1 MQNLNTAAFIPH
13 TAYLRMPTISVNLKD
28 FEQLLGQSG
37 GAVTPRTVEEWLPLV
52 KGELKDYDGDTG
64 EMRVEL
70 QDSNRPDLWSAEG
83 IARQI
88 RSKLIGAGPAYGFF
102 AAKAQ
107 PRHRVTVAPG
117 LDAIRPFVA
126 ACTATGYA
134 VTEAGLAQL
143 IQVQEKLADIYGR
156 KRSTVS
162 IGLYRLPAIVF
173 PVTYDLVGPGD
184 ARFTPLGFEEKM
196 SLREVLAVHP
206 KGLEYGPLIAG
217 HAKVPLL
224 RDDEGQVLSLPP
236 VINSREIGEV
246 KVGDRELFVEVT
258 GTDLFMVVLTL
269 NIMAVNLADRGATIG
284 PVQVTYPYETPL
296 GKSFQTPLD
305 FGKARPISPA
315 VIREALGQPLEATQ
329 IRDALTTY
337 GYQTGGSKEKLSVKL
352 PPYRNDLMHAVDVVE
367 DVAISQG
374 YGTFAPVMPAA
385 FTVGGLSRLEQ
396 TSDNVRNQMVGLGF
410 QEIMSNILA
419 SRQELIE
426 RMRLAGTEWDR
437 VVEVDNAMSQTYA
450 CLRQWIVPSLLRVEA
465 ASTRAFYPH
474 RLFEVGEVA
483 VPDSAD
489 ELGSQTRLVL
499 GALIAHATANFSEVH
514 SSLDLL
520 CFYLN
525 CLYTLEPV
533 QHPSFLPGRAG
544 RILVDGRPAGLIG
557 ELHPEVLELWQ
568 VTMPAVIFELEINVL
583 AERSLR
589 EA

>member
-1 MQNLNTAAFIPH
+1 
-13 TAYLRMPTISVNLKD
+13 MPTISINLKD
-28 FEQLLGQSG
+28 FEQLLGQGS
-37 GAVTPRTVEEWLPLV
+37 GAVTPRAVEEWLPLV

-70 QDSNRPDLWSAEG
+70 QDSNRPDLWSCEG

-88 RSKLIGAGPAYGFF
+88 RIKLKGGGGAYGFF
-102 AAKAQ
+102 TGKPQAK
-107 PRHRVTVAPG
+107 HRLLVTAG
-117 LDAIRPFVA
+117 LEGLRPYVA
-126 ACTATGYA
+126 ACTAAGYA

-162 IGLYRLPAIVF
+162 IGLYRLPAIAF
-173 PVTYDLVGPGD
+173 PVTYDLVRPDD

-196 SLREVLAVHP
+196 SLREILSVHP
-206 KGLEYGPLIAG
+206 KGLEYGSLIAG
-217 HAKVPLL
+217 HPKVPLL
-224 RDDEGQVLSLPP
+224 RDDEGQVLSMPP

-246 KVGDRELFVEVT
+246 KVGDQELFVEVT
-258 GTDLFMVVLTL
+258 GTDLLMVVLTL

-284 PVQVTYPYETPL
+284 PVHLTYPYETPL

-315 VIREALGQPLEATQ
+315 VIRDALGQPMEMNQ
-329 IRDALTTY
+329 IREALVAY
-337 GYQTGGSKEKLSVKL
+337 GYQAGGAKDRLTVKL

-374 YGTFAPVMPAA
+374 YGSFTPVMPSE

-426 RMRLAGTEWDR
+426 RMRLAGSEWDR
-437 VVEVDNAMSQTYA
+437 AVEVDNPMTLSYA
-450 CLRQWIVPSLLRVEA
+450 CLRQWIVPSLLRVES

-474 RLFEVGEVA
+474 RLFEVGEIA
-483 VPDSAD
+483 VPDPAD
-489 ELGSQTRLVL
+489 DLGSRTRMVL
-499 GALIAHATANFSEVH
+499 GALIAHASANFSEVH

-533 QHPSFLPGRAG
+533 SHPSFLSGRAG
-544 RILVDGRPAGLIG
+544 RILMDGRQVGLIG
-557 ELHPEVLELWQ
+557 ELHPEVLEQWQ
-568 VTMPAVIFELEINVL
+568 VTMPTVVFELEINAL
-583 AERSLR
+583 AERK
-589 EA
+589 AVN

>member
-1 MQNLNTAAFIPH
+1 
-13 TAYLRMPTISVNLKD
+13 MPTISINLKD
-28 FEQLLGQSG
+28 FEQLLGQG
-37 GAVTPRTVEEWLPLV
+37 AGAVTPRAVEEWLPLV

-70 QDSNRPDLWSAEG
+70 QDSNRPDLWSCEG

-88 RSKLIGAGPAYGFF
+88 RIKLKGGGPAYGFF
-102 AAKAQ
+102 TGKPQAK
-107 PRHRVTVAPG
+107 HRLLVTAG
-117 LDAIRPFVA
+117 LEGLRPFVA

-162 IGLYRLPAIVF
+162 IGLYRLPAIAF
-173 PVTYDLVGPGD
+173 PVTYDLVRPDD

-196 SLREVLAVHP
+196 SLREILSVHP
-206 KGLEYGPLIAG
+206 KGLEYGSLVAG
-217 HAKVPLL
+217 HPKVPLL
-224 RDDEGQVLSLPP
+224 RDDEGQVLSMPP

-246 KVGDRELFVEVT
+246 KVGDQELFVEVT
-258 GTDLFMVVLTL
+258 GTDLLMVVLTL

-305 FGKARPISPA
+305 FGKTRPISPA
-315 VIREALGQPLEATQ
+315 VIRGALGQPMEVTQ
-329 IRDALTTY
+329 IREALVAY
-337 GYQTGGSKEKLSVKL
+337 GYQAGGAKDRLSVKL

-367 DVAISQG
+367 DVAISRG
-374 YGTFAPVMPAA
+374 YGSFTPVMPSE

-426 RMRLAGTEWDR
+426 RMRLAASEWDR
-437 VVEVDNAMSQTYA
+437 VVEVDNPMTLSYA
-450 CLRQWIVPSLLRVEA
+450 CLRQWIVPSLLRVES

-474 RLFEVGEVA
+474 RLFEVGEIA
-483 VPDSAD
+483 VPDPAD
-489 ELGSQTRLVL
+489 DLGSRTRMAL
-499 GALIAHATANFSEVH
+499 GALIAHASANFSEVH

-533 QHPSFLPGRAG
+533 SHPSFLPGRAG
-544 RILVDGRPAGLIG
+544 RILMDGRQVGLIG
-557 ELHPEVLELWQ
+557 ELHPEVLEQWQ
-568 VTMPAVIFELEINVL
+568 VTMPAVAFELEINAL
-583 AERSLR
+583 AERK
-589 EA
+589 AGN